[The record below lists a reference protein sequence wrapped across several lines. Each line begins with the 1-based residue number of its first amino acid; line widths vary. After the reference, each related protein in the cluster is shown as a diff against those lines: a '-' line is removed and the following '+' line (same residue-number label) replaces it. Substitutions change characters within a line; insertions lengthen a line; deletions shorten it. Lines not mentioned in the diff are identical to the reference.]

1 MFQNIF
7 ELSNSIF
14 IESNK
19 LDIYLSDN
27 KKYKDDPVVV
37 GFVNHVRN
45 KIRNE
50 YEYINGCSIL
60 DYVLPIL
67 VFTGIGIPFYFCYK
81 IYKLTQIQKKQE
93 SALQKIQIAL
103 AEYSK
108 ILNNANYVITFEKV
122 TTVYKTTM
130 AGYTYWFKIQA
141 RGEDP
146 LVIPGIN
153 DPSVNFYIQK
163 MVDRFESFKSKL
175 SNVQIQGVPVI
186 QGNQGNPTNI
196 NLVDINNQNNVVAV
210 QNPAPVA

>member
-1 MFQNIF
+1 MLQNIF

-27 KKYKDDPVVV
+27 KKYKDDTVVV

-50 YEYINGCSIL
+50 YDYINGCSIL

-81 IYKLTQIQKKQE
+81 IYKLTQIQKNQE

-122 TTVYKTTM
+122 TTVYKTTR
-130 AGYTYWFKIQA
+130 GGFTYWFKIQA

-153 DPSVNFYIQK
+153 DPSIIFYIQK
-163 MVDRFESFKSKL
+163 MVDRFESFKSKV

-186 QGNQGNPTNI
+186 QGNPTNI
-196 NLVDINNQNNVVAV
+196 NLVDMNNQKNVVAV
-210 QNPAPVA
+210 QNAAPVA